1 MDAYNIPSAAVSPA
15 SPAVY
20 ISSQL
25 IHHIILSD
33 GLTACVARKNGNFCF
48 LLSCNWKYGVVQPK
62 GQLTSIEAGTLY
74 FISSQHLDH
83 APGFLACHD
92 LAVAGRSCVWTC
104 RKLIV
109 SRTAHARGF
118 DSIELLFLL
127 RFPSSQSRGCVCMY
141 VYWCRLQSRGLTYS
155 ACWAQNKLSPQIYE
169 HKNKYETR

>member
-1 MDAYNIPSAAVSPA
+1 M
-15 SPAVY
+15 
-20 ISSQL
+20 
-25 IHHIILSD
+25 
-33 GLTACVARKNGNFCF
+33 
-48 LLSCNWKYGVVQPK
+48 
-62 GQLTSIEAGTLY
+62 
-74 FISSQHLDH
+74 
-83 APGFLACHD
+83 
-92 LAVAGRSCVWTC
+92 C

-169 HKNKYETR
+169 HKNKYETRYCQSLNKMTISSTLLHHVMTTSAISPRQSFGQSKGKQMVRNSPSILQLLCSVSART